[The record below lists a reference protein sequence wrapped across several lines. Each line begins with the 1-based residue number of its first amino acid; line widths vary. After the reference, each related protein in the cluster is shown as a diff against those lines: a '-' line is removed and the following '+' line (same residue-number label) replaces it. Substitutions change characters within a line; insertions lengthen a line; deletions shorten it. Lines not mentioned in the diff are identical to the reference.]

1 MLKNIIILLYFFHVL
16 INDTFQYSQ
25 IGIFLVN
32 ERWMLKMPREV
43 SSFWRISEL
52 IAQSFFQQWCKA
64 ERRLF
69 ITSKSQINW
78 RHFSFIT
85 SGVIQNFVYIKRER
99 GWEVKSRYKWCVT
112 VKVPMLVRNVPIN
125 HIFSNFE
132 WQFFRI
138 FIRDFYTISKLLFP
152 YENKAQ
158 LIFQVVKNKWSIN
171 RICKRILNHK
181 TFTQILSEA

>member
-1 MLKNIIILLYFFHVL
+1 MILFNTHKSAYFSWMRDECWKCREKFRAFEG
-16 INDTFQYSQ
+16 FQNWLLNRFFSSDAKR
-25 IGIFLVN
+25 N
-32 ERWMLKMPREV
+32 EG
-43 SSFWRISEL
+43 F
-52 IAQSFFQQWCKA
+52 
-64 ERRLF
+64 F